1 MCVLYIY
8 IYTGC
13 NKGGVTVSDAAA
25 LLPWSSPRSLD
36 FHCFKSAVRH
46 FCFAYHC
53 RFSPSHSLPC
63 LALSVLRAVITS
75 HYTFSLVVFDQSH
88 ELHPTDMTPLYMI
101 SQKSYNLYKKKWTIK
116 QNKHTNQQVIEKM
129 GGGRR
134 LVGAYLSAL
143 LPHVSALSVSGNEA
157 EALVPAG
164 CTLHSSAVRW
174 DHWALH
180 HI

>member
-1 MCVLYIY
+1 MLESSGLCFSVYALFFKRIPAERGFYDLCARMHTPDVAFMTSNIKGYIIVPVCVCCIYIY
-8 IYTGC
+8 IYYTGC

-25 LLPWSSPRSLD
+25 LLPRSSPRSLD

-88 ELHPTDMTPLYMI
+88 ELHPTDT
-101 SQKSYNLYKKKWTIK
+101 
-116 QNKHTNQQVIEKM
+116 V
-129 GGGRR
+129 
-134 LVGAYLSAL
+134 
-143 LPHVSALSVSGNEA
+143 
-157 EALVPAG
+157 
-164 CTLHSSAVRW
+164 
-174 DHWALH
+174 
-180 HI
+180 